1 MMETKHWTV
10 SQQSFDKEAME
21 EAAVLLKKGEAV
33 AFPTETVYGLG
44 ADATNEQAVRKI
56 FEAKGR
62 PSDNPL
68 IVHVADKEQLSELVE
83 EVPDVAYK
91 LLEAFSPGPIT
102 LILRSKGAVAPNV
115 SAGLNSIGVR
125 IPSHPV
131 GLRLLQEVGL
141 PIAAPSANISGR
153 PSPTKAEHVVHD
165 LDGRIA
171 GIMDGGPT
179 GIGLE
184 STVVDCTEAVPV
196 ILRPGG
202 VTAEAIQDVI
212 GTVMVDP
219 GLAGGEKEK
228 PKAPGMKY
236 THYAPEAPLYL
247 VNKEM
252 QQHADKL
259 TEAGEKV
266 GIIATEELA
275 QMLKS
280 ERIQICGTRRDL
292 STVAEHLYDALRHF
306 KKSDVTVILCE
317 SFEKHGVGAA
327 IMNRLEKAATGII

>member
-10 SQQSFDKEAME
+10 SEQSLNKQAMS
-21 EAAVLLKKGEAV
+21 EAAVLLKQGEAV

-44 ADATNEQAVRKI
+44 ADATNEKAVRKI

-68 IVHVADKEQLSELVE
+68 IVHVANTNQLEDLVE
-83 EVPDVAYK
+83 EVPDVAHK
-91 LLEAFSPGPIT
+91 LLEAFSPGPLT
-102 LILRSKGAVAPNV
+102 LILKSKGTVAPNV
-115 SAGLNSIGVR
+115 SAGLDSIGIR

-131 GLRLLQEVGL
+131 GLRLLEEAAI

-153 PSPTKAEHVVHD
+153 PSPTRAEHVVHD

-184 STVVDCTEAVPV
+184 STVLDCTEAVPV

-202 VTAEAIQDVI
+202 VTAEAIQRVI
-212 GTVMVDP
+212 GTVMIDP
-219 GLAGGEKEK
+219 GLAGEQKEK

-247 VNKEM
+247 VKENM
-252 QQHADKL
+252 QQQADKL
-259 TEAGEKV
+259 AEAGEKV

-275 QMLKS
+275 ATLDS
-280 ERIQICGTRRDL
+280 ERIQICGTRKNL
-292 STVAEHLYDALRHF
+292 ATVAEHLYDALRHF
-306 KKSDVTVILCE
+306 KKSDVSVILCE
-317 SFEKHGVGAA
+317 SFSKQDVGAA
-327 IMNRLEKAATGII
+327 IMNRLEKAATGVM

>member
-10 SQQSFDKEAME
+10 SEQSFDKQAMK
-21 EAAVLLKKGEAV
+21 EAAALLKQGEAV

-44 ADATNEQAVRKI
+44 ADATNVQAVRKI

-68 IVHVADKEQLSELVE
+68 IVHVANTNQLEDLVE
-83 EVPDVAYK
+83 EVPDVAQK
-91 LLEAFSPGPIT
+91 LLEAFSPGPLT
-102 LILRSKGAVAPNV
+102 LILKSKGAVAPNV
-115 SAGLNSIGVR
+115 SAGLDSIGIR

-131 GLRLLQEVGL
+131 GLRLLEEAAI

-184 STVVDCTEAVPV
+184 STVLDCTEAVPV

-202 VTAEAIQDVI
+202 VTAEAIQKVI
-212 GTVMVDP
+212 GTVMIDP
-219 GLAGGEKEK
+219 GLAVEQKEK

-247 VNKEM
+247 VEDNM
-252 QQHADKL
+252 QQQADKL
-259 TEAGEKV
+259 TKAGENV

-275 QMLKS
+275 ETLDG
-280 ERIQICGTRRDL
+280 ERIQICGTRKDL
-292 STVAEHLYDALRHF
+292 ATVAEHLYDALRHF
-306 KKSDVTVILCE
+306 KKSDVSVILCE
-317 SFEKHGVGAA
+317 SFPKQDVGAA
-327 IMNRLEKAATGII
+327 IMNRLEKAATGSM

>member
-1 MMETKHWTV
+1 METKHWTV
-10 SQQSFDKEAME
+10 SEQSLNKQAMS
-21 EAAVLLKKGEAV
+21 EAAVLLKQGEAV

-44 ADATNEQAVRKI
+44 ADATNEKAVRKI

-68 IVHVADKEQLSELVE
+68 IVHVANTNQLEDLVE
-83 EVPDVAYK
+83 EVPDVAHK
-91 LLEAFSPGPIT
+91 LLEAFSPGPLT
-102 LILRSKGAVAPNV
+102 LILKSKGTVAPNV
-115 SAGLNSIGVR
+115 SAGLDSIGIR

-131 GLRLLQEVGL
+131 GLRLLEEAAI

-153 PSPTKAEHVVHD
+153 PSPTRAEHVVHD

-184 STVVDCTEAVPV
+184 STVLDCTEAVPV

-202 VTAEAIQDVI
+202 VTAEAIQRVI
-212 GTVMVDP
+212 GTVMIDP
-219 GLAGGEKEK
+219 GLAGEQKEK

-247 VNKEM
+247 VKENM
-252 QQHADKL
+252 QQQADKL
-259 TEAGEKV
+259 AEAGEKV

-275 QMLKS
+275 ATLDS
-280 ERIQICGTRRDL
+280 ERIQICGTRKNL
-292 STVAEHLYDALRHF
+292 ATVAEHLYDALRHF
-306 KKSDVTVILCE
+306 KKSDVSVILCE
-317 SFEKHGVGAA
+317 SFSKQDVGAA
-327 IMNRLEKAATGII
+327 IMNRLEKAATGVM

>member
-1 MMETKHWTV
+1 METKHWTV
-10 SQQSFDKEAME
+10 SEQSFDKQAMS
-21 EAAVLLKKGEAV
+21 EAAALLKQGEAV

-68 IVHVADKEQLSELVE
+68 IVHVANINQLENLVE

-91 LLEAFSPGPIT
+91 LLEAFSPGPLT
-102 LILRSKGAVAPNV
+102 LILKSKGTVAPNV
-115 SAGLNSIGVR
+115 SAGLDSIGIR

-131 GLRLLQEVGL
+131 GLRLLEEAAI

-153 PSPTKAEHVVHD
+153 PSPTKAAHVVHD
-165 LDGRIA
+165 LNGRIA

-184 STVVDCTEAVPV
+184 STVLDCTEAVPV

-202 VTAEAIQDVI
+202 VTAEAIQKVI
-212 GTVMVDP
+212 GTVMIDP
-219 GLAGGEKEK
+219 GLAGEQKEK

-247 VNKEM
+247 VKENM
-252 QQHADKL
+252 QQQADKL

-275 QMLKS
+275 ATLDS
-280 ERIQICGTRRDL
+280 ERVQVCGTSKDL
-292 STVAEHLYDALRHF
+292 ATVAEHLYDALRHF
-306 KKSDVTVILCE
+306 KKSDVSVILCE
-317 SFEKHGVGAA
+317 SFPKQDVGAA
-327 IMNRLEKAATGII
+327 IMNRLEKAATGSM

>member
-1 MMETKHWTV
+1 METKHWTV
-10 SQQSFDKEAME
+10 SEQSFDKQAME
-21 EAAVLLKKGEAV
+21 EAADLLRKGETI

-68 IVHVADKEQLSELVE
+68 IVHVASKNQLEDLVE
-83 EVPDVAYK
+83 DVPEAAFT
-91 LLEAFSPGPIT
+91 LLDAFSPGPIT
-102 LILRSKGAVAPNV
+102 IILKSKGTVASNV
-115 SAGLNSIGVR
+115 SAGLDSIGIR

-131 GLRLLQEVGL
+131 GLRLLEEVGL

-153 PSPTKAEHVVHD
+153 PSPTKAEHVTHD
-165 LDGRIA
+165 LEGRIA

-184 STVVDCTEAVPV
+184 STVIDCTEAVPV

-202 VTAEAIQDVI
+202 ITAEAIEAVI
-212 GTVMVDP
+212 GTVMIDP
-219 GLAGGEKEK
+219 GLAGDEKEK

-247 VNKEM
+247 VEKDM

-259 TEAGEKV
+259 AEDGEIV

-275 QMLKS
+275 QQLEN
-280 ERIQICGTRRDL
+280 ERIQVCGTREDL
-292 STVAEHLYDALRHF
+292 STVAQHLYDALRYF
-306 KKSDVTVILCE
+306 KKSDVSVILCE
-317 SFEKHGVGAA
+317 SFGKQGVGAA
-327 IMNRLEKAATGII
+327 IMNRLEKAATGSI

>member
-10 SQQSFDKEAME
+10 SEQSFDKQAMS
-21 EAAVLLKKGEAV
+21 EAAALLKQGEAV

-68 IVHVADKEQLSELVE
+68 IVHVANTNQLEDLVE

-91 LLEAFSPGPIT
+91 LLEAFSPGPLT
-102 LILRSKGAVAPNV
+102 LILKSKGTVAPNV
-115 SAGLNSIGVR
+115 SAGLDSIGIR

-131 GLRLLQEVGL
+131 GLRLLEEAAI

-184 STVVDCTEAVPV
+184 STVLDCTEAVPV

-202 VTAEAIQDVI
+202 VTAEAIQKVI
-212 GTVMVDP
+212 GTVMIDP
-219 GLAGGEKEK
+219 GLAGEQKEK

-247 VNKEM
+247 VKENM
-252 QQHADKL
+252 QQQADKL

-275 QMLKS
+275 ATLDSAQ
-280 ERIQICGTRRDL
+280 IQVCGTNKDL
-292 STVAEHLYDALRHF
+292 ATVAEHLYDALRHF
-306 KKSDVTVILCE
+306 KKSDVSVILCE
-317 SFEKHGVGAA
+317 SFPKQDVGAA
-327 IMNRLEKAATGII
+327 IMNRLEKAATGSM